1 MYLAAQPSLAY
12 FLPVLCCCLCSEAHA
27 VRVEAE
33 CANLRESLA
42 RESEVAAARIADLT
56 QVRAAEREHA
66 YGLKF

>member
-1 MYLAAQPSLAY
+1 M
-12 FLPVLCCCLCSEAHA
+12 
-27 VRVEAE
+27 RVEAE